1 MTTKISITDLDVSEL
16 HSNEWNTNV
25 VTPENEDR
33 IKASLERFGM
43 FRPIIARQIKGEAGY
58 EILGGEHRWKVAS
71 KLGYETIPV
80 INLGYIDDKKAKE
93 ISLVDNGRYG
103 EDDTLMLAELLK
115 DLGDADDLM
124 SFMPYTH
131 DELTNIFAS
140 SEIAF
145 DDLGFD
151 DNEDENTPPLTI
163 AEKAIQT
170 HNIMRFKIPVEDS
183 KFIEMLVDATM
194 KKQGFTDD
202 DSMMNAGNAIV
213 HLLRGIK

>member
-1 MTTKISITDLDVSEL
+1 MTTKISITDLDVKQL
-16 HSNEWNTNV
+16 YSNEWNSNI

-43 FRPIIARQIKGEAGY
+43 FRPIIARQVKNQDGY
-58 EILGGEHRWKVAS
+58 QILGGEHRWKVAS
-71 KLGYETIPV
+71 KMGYETIPV

-93 ISLVDNGRYG
+93 IGLVDNGRYG
-103 EDDTLMLAELLK
+103 DDDVLMLSELLK

-124 SFMPYTH
+124 SFMPYTN

-140 SEIAF
+140 SDIAF

-151 DNEDENTPPLTI
+151 DNEDDNTPPLTI

-170 HNIMRFKIPVEDS
+170 HNIMRFKVPVEDS
-183 KFIEMLVDATM
+183 KFIETLIETTM
-194 KKQGFTDD
+194 KKQGYTDD

-213 HLLRGIK
+213 HLLRGLK

>member
-1 MTTKISITDLDVSEL
+1 MTSKISITDLKVGEL
-16 HSNEWNTNV
+16 RSNEWNTNV

-33 IKASLERFGM
+33 IKTSLERFGM
-43 FRPIIARQIKGEAGY
+43 FRPIIARQIKNVTGY

-80 INLGYIDDKKAKE
+80 INLGFIDDKKAKE

-103 EDDTLMLAELLK
+103 EDDTLMLSELLK
-115 DLGDADDLM
+115 GLGDTDDLL
-124 SFMPYTH
+124 SFMPYSH
-131 DELTNIFAS
+131 DELENIFS
-140 SEIAF
+140 SSSIAF
-145 DDLGFD
+145 DDLD
-151 DNEDENTPPLTI
+151 IDEDEENIPTI
-163 AEKAIQT
+163 SEKVLQT

-183 KFIEMLVDATM
+183 KFVENMIETVMRS
-194 KKQGFTDD
+194 QGFVDD

>member
-1 MTTKISITDLDVSEL
+1 
-16 HSNEWNTNV
+16 
-25 VTPENEDR
+25 
-33 IKASLERFGM
+33 M
-43 FRPIIARQIKGEAGY
+43 FRPIIARQVKDHTGY

-71 KLGYETIPV
+71 KMGYETIPV
-80 INLGYIDDKKAKE
+80 INLGYITDQKAKE

-103 EDDTLMLAELLK
+103 EDDVLMLSELLK
-115 DLGDADDLM
+115 DLGNADDLM
-124 SFMPYTH
+124 SFMPYTN

-151 DNEDENTPPLTI
+151 DSEDENTPPLTI

-170 HNIMRFKIPVEDS
+170 HNIMRFKVPVEDS
-183 KFIEMLVDATM
+183 KFIENLIEATM
-194 KKQGFTDD
+194 KKQGYTDD

-213 HLLRGIK
+213 HLLKGLK